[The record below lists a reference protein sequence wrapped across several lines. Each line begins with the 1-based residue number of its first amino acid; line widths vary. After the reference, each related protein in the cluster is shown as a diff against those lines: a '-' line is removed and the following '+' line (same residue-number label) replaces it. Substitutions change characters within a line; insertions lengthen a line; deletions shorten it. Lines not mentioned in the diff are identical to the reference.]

1 MKKKIISKTYLREAD
16 KYQIKLYLDE
26 DDYYVSVK
34 KLVHVTDK
42 FIINNGNTIAMDNGY
57 YIVEIVPKC
66 ENYAMRV
73 FLNDKKEV
81 IEHYIDII
89 KESGIDPEY
98 NIPYFIDLYLDITVL
113 YNGDIRVID
122 ENELQDAYNSSE
134 ITKAEY
140 NQVIELKNKLINEI
154 KTGTNKYMNLDIT
167 KYLEDF

>member
-16 KYQIKLYLDE
+16 KYQIKFYLDE
-26 DDYYVSVK
+26 EDYYVSVK

-57 YIVEIVPKC
+57 YIVEIIPKK
-66 ENYAMRV
+66 EKYAMRI

-89 KESGIDPEY
+89 KESGLDSEY

-113 YNGDIRVID
+113 
-122 ENELQDAYNSSE
+122 
-134 ITKAEY
+134 
-140 NQVIELKNKLINEI
+140 
-154 KTGTNKYMNLDIT
+154 
-167 KYLEDF
+167 

>member
-1 MKKKIISKTYLREAD
+1 MKKKIVSKTYLREAD

-26 DDYYVSVK
+26 DDYYASVK

-57 YIVEIVPKC
+57 YIVEIIPKY
-66 ENYAMRV
+66 ENYAVRI

-81 IEHYIDII
+81 IEYYIDII
-89 KESGIDPEY
+89 KESGLDPEY

-113 YNGDIRVID
+113 YNGDIHVID
-122 ENELQDAYNSSE
+122 QNELQDAYNSSE
-134 ITKAEY
+134 ITKDEY
-140 NQVIELKNKLINEI
+140 NQVIELKNKLIQEI
-154 KTGTNKYMNLDIT
+154 KNGTNKYMNLDIT

>member
-1 MKKKIISKTYLREAD
+1 MKKKIVSKTYLREAD

-26 DDYYVSVK
+26 DDYYASVK

-57 YIVEIVPKC
+57 YIVEIIPKY
-66 ENYAMRV
+66 ENYAVRI

-81 IEHYIDII
+81 IEYYIDII
-89 KESGIDPEY
+89 KESGLDPEY

-113 YNGDIRVID
+113 YNGDIHVID
-122 ENELQDAYNSSE
+122 QNELQDAYNSSE
-134 ITKAEY
+134 ITKDEY
-140 NQVIELKNKLINEI
+140 NQVIELKDKLIQEI
-154 KTGTNKYMNLDIT
+154 KNGTNKYMNLDIT